1 MIHDDRYVVVV
12 LLSPRNFGS
21 VARRKPGAS
30 KNIEK
35 FSPRVDGRATLE
47 VWIALFPW
55 TLQIAAAA
63 AAAANGKE
71 GKMNEYTS
79 QRH

>member
-47 VWIALFPW
+47 V
-55 TLQIAAAA
+55 
-63 AAAANGKE
+63 
-71 GKMNEYTS
+71 
-79 QRH
+79 